1 MREENEREKMERDL
15 QINNNNWSSTEKEE
29 NTITIDEKIK
39 RDQVNYKKKKIHIFK
54 IPEIS

>member
-1 MREENEREKMERDL
+1 MERDL